1 MVVIDANLI
10 VCKAPTDFNMAKY
23 VESIASSFVDNGTR
37 AMVMVDNSVQL
48 HDSKRESARRKCEK
62 EIVTI
67 SLLEK
72 RSELSSMLQ
81 NLSAMNQKNMNL

>member
-1 MVVIDANLI
+1 M
-10 VCKAPTDFNMAKY
+10 
-23 VESIASSFVDNGTR
+23 SDNPVR
-37 AMVMVDNSVQL
+37 R